1 MTKNPNWKPYMKR
14 YKRFNELS
22 DRERKEFLRR
32 IVGNSQA
39 TLRQLPGNSQATI
52 DTEFISRFYGI
63 IEEDNK
69 DEEL

>member
-1 MTKNPNWKPYMKR
+1 MTKKPKWKPYMKR
-14 YKRFNELS
+14 YKRYTELS
-22 DRERKEFLRR
+22 EEERKEFRRR
-32 IVGNSQA
+32 ILDNSQA

-52 DTEFISRFYGI
+52 DTEFISGFVGI

>member
-1 MTKNPNWKPYMKR
+1 MTKKPNWKPYMKR
-14 YKRFNELS
+14 YKRYNELS

-32 IVGNSQA
+32 ILVNSQSNNDQ
-39 TLRQLPGNSQATI
+39 TMT
-52 DTEFISRFYGI
+52 DRFVGI